1 MADLRIDIASEFT
14 GAKAFKKAATASSQ
28 LEKGVSK
35 LGKTM
40 LATFGTAK
48 ILQFGKESVKAFA
61 ADEKAAKSLAIA
73 LKNTGNGF
81 ATIATEGFIARLQD
95 TYKVLDDDLRPA
107 FQTLLTATGS
117 LTTSQSALET
127 ALDISAGT
135 GKDLQSVTAALAKG
149 YAGNTTGLSR
159 LGAGLDKATLKS
171 GDMNKIMGILS
182 SKFKGQ
188 ALEATKTY
196 AGQMDAL
203 AVSAANAKEI
213 IGKGLLDSIAAL
225 SGADGIDKAA
235 TSMETLA
242 QNVADTVSGLALLI
256 AKGKELSGLGQ
267 KSSNK
272 YVEGAKNLVGDA
284 LTSVGPAGIAKVAR
298 NFLSKQG
305 EKERL
310 QKTPFTPTSMYFT
323 SQQAENAKLKSTIKA
338 GNADEKNRK
347 KQAEILALQKKQ
359 LKATK
364 DQSALQKAGTI
375 FDVTQAGIIAALK
388 GQITDEERKRLELQ
402 LAILTGNTTEASKL
416 AGEIA
421 TAQGLSKD
429 LANYLRDLP
438 DAKNPFKGWADYLN
452 MLEAQVKRIATVQP
466 GSQASMGVP
475 NVNGAA
481 LDAILA
487 TYGTGGGAAGVDA
500 SGDVNIYVQGSVVS
514 ESDLV
519 ELVSN
524 GLLNRSLSGS
534 QSAIGRLKGS
544 FAG

>member
-28 LEKGVSK
+28 LEKSVSK
-35 LGKTM
+35 LGKTL
-40 LATFGTAK
+40 LATFGAAQV
-48 ILQFGKESVKAFA
+48 LQFGKASVKAFA

-242 QNVADTVSGLALLI
+242 QNVADTISGLALLI

-272 YVEGAKNLVGDA
+272 YIEGAKNIVKDA
-284 LTSVGPAGIAKVAR
+284 VTSTGPLGFAKVVKDIA
-298 NFLSKQG
+298 NPVGK
-305 EKERL
+305 KDRL
-310 QKTPFTPTSMYFT
+310 QKTPFTSTSMYFT
-323 SQQAENAKLKSTIKA
+323 AQQAENAKLKSTIKA

-388 GQITDEERKRLELQ
+388 GNITDEERKRLELQ

-438 DAKNPFKGWADYLN
+438 DAKNPFKSWAAYLD
-452 MLEAQVKRIATVQP
+452 MLEAQVKRITNVQP
-466 GSQASMGVP
+466 GSQASMGIP
-475 NVNGAA
+475 TINGAA
-481 LDAILA
+481 IDAITA
-487 TYGTGGGAAGVDA
+487 TYGTGSISNRADA
-500 SGDVNIYVQGSVVS
+500 SGNVNVYVGGSVIS

-519 ELVSN
+519 EAVSN